1 MFKYLIA
8 VLFIVNLESCYY
20 NNEEELVGITVCDTS
35 AVKYNTD
42 VSKIIETNCLVCH
55 SSVAKQG
62 DIVLEG
68 YANLKLYSDKGGR
81 LIGAIKHLSGYS
93 PMPKN
98 LSKLSDC
105 DIAKIDKWVNDGALN
120 N

>member
-1 MFKYLIA
+1 MLKYVFAFLI
-8 VLFIVNLESCYY
+8 IINLESCYY

-35 AVKYNTD
+35 AVKYNAD

-62 DIVLEG
+62 DIILEG
-68 YANLKLYSDKGGR
+68 YNNIKLYAIKGGR
-81 LIGAIKHLSGYS
+81 LVGAIKHLSGYS

-98 LSKLSDC
+98 LSKLSEC
-105 DIAKIDKWVNDGALN
+105 DISKIDKWVNEGATN